1 MLRKLAVFI
10 LSVVLVFS
18 ISLTAYAANSENEPA
33 SANGDISIMMTYI
46 SSTYC
51 NLDIS
56 SSGLAECSASVNAYS
71 GTDSVSISMYLQKY
85 NSGWSTVRH
94 WTTSANGTYV
104 SILRNYYVMSGYTYR
119 VLVYYYAYEG
129 SQTESLSRS
138 NSEYY

>member
-1 MLRKLAVFI
+1 MLKKLAVFI
-10 LSVVLVFS
+10 LSIVLIFS
-18 ISLTAYAANSENEPA
+18 FSLTAYAAENE
-33 SANGDISIMMTYI
+33 SGTTSVNGDISIMMTYI

-85 NSGWSTVRH
+85 NSGWSTVQQ
-94 WTTSANGTYV
+94 WSTSANGNYV
-104 SILRNYYVMSGYTYR
+104 SILKNYYVMSGYTYR
-119 VLVYYYAYEG
+119 VLVYYYAHENG
-129 SQTESLSRS
+129 QVESLSRS